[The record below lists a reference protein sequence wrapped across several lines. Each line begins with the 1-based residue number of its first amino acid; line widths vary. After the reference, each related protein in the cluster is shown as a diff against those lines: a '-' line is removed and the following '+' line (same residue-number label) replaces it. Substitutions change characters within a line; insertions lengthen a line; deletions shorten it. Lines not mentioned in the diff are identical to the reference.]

1 VSKKTGLPVMLK
13 MRHDAHYVESLTSY
27 SGAAV
32 GRMIPVD
39 QIRPNPDQPRKAL
52 GDLRELTES
61 IRAKG
66 VLEPLLV
73 RFVPR
78 EECYYIISGERRYH
92 AARAAGLREVPCIEK
107 MADDAETLEIALIE
121 NIQRKDLTPF
131 EEADGLYRLAQ
142 QFDYTHEDVAKK
154 IGRARNSV
162 SETLS
167 LLDIPDVLRRK
178 CIDNGIMSK
187 GLLLEIAKQQSVK
200 KMEEM
205 ISRIMHGGLTRDQV
219 RKERADDKTPA
230 KPQPFV
236 FHYEPEDQ
244 GFKFRLQFKKTTVS
258 RDELIRTLREIL
270 LQLEGTESGE
280 ADSTA
285 A

>member
-1 VSKKTGLPVMLK
+1 VSKRLGLPVTLK

-27 SGAAV
+27 SGATI
-32 GRMIPVD
+32 GRMLPVE
-39 QIRPNPDQPRKAL
+39 QIRPNPEQPRKAL
-52 GDLRELTES
+52 GDLRELADS
-61 IRAKG
+61 IRQKG

-78 EECYYIISGERRYH
+78 EDCYYIISGERRYH

-107 MADDAETLEIALIE
+107 SADEAETLEISLIE

-131 EEADGLYRLAQ
+131 EEADGLQRLSE
-142 QFDYTHEDVAKK
+142 QFDYSHEELAKK
-154 IGRARNSV
+154 LGKARSSV

-167 LLDIPDVLRRK
+167 LRNIPDSLRKK
-178 CIDNGIMSK
+178 CIENGVITKS
-187 GLLLEIAKQQSVK
+187 LLLQIARQPTERKMLELFARILQS
-200 KMEEM
+200 
-205 ISRIMHGGLTRDQV
+205 GLTRDEARRV
-219 RKERADDKTPA
+219 RSDEKEGPV
-230 KPQPFV
+230 KPQPFI
-236 FHYEPEDQ
+236 FQYEPENEA
-244 GFKFRLQFKKTTVS
+244 FRFRLQFKKSHVS

-270 LQLEGTESGE
+270 AQLEGTSE

>member
-1 VSKKTGLPVMLK
+1 VSKRLGLPVTLR

-27 SGAAV
+27 SGATI
-32 GRMIPVD
+32 GRMLPVE
-39 QIRPNPDQPRKAL
+39 QIRPNPEQPRKAL
-52 GDLRELTES
+52 GDLRELSDS
-61 IRAKG
+61 IRQKG

-78 EECYYIISGERRYH
+78 EDCYYIISGERRYH

-107 MADDAETLEIALIE
+107 SADEAETLEISLIE

-131 EEADGLYRLAQ
+131 EEADGLQRLAE
-142 QFDYTHEDVAKK
+142 QFDYSHEELAKK
-154 IGRARNSV
+154 LGKARSSV

-167 LLDIPDVLRRK
+167 LRNIPESLRKK
-178 CIDNGIMSK
+178 CVENGVTTKS
-187 GLLLEIAKQQSVK
+187 LLLQIARQPTERKMLELFARILQS
-200 KMEEM
+200 
-205 ISRIMHGGLTRDQV
+205 GLTRDEV
-219 RKERADDKTPA
+219 RKVRSDEKEGPQ
-230 KPQPFV
+230 KPQPFI
-236 FHYEPEDQ
+236 FQYEPENEA
-244 GFKFRLQFKKTTVS
+244 FRFRLQFKKSHVS

-270 LQLEGTESGE
+270 AQLEGTSE

>member
-1 VSKKTGLPVMLK
+1 MSKRLGLPVTLR

-27 SGAAV
+27 SGATI
-32 GRMIPVD
+32 GRMLPVE
-39 QIRPNPDQPRKAL
+39 QIRPNPEQPRKAL
-52 GDLRELTES
+52 GDLRELSDS
-61 IRAKG
+61 IRQKG

-78 EECYYIISGERRYH
+78 EDCYYIISGERRYH

-107 MADDAETLEIALIE
+107 SADEAETLEISLIE

-131 EEADGLYRLAQ
+131 EEADGLQRLAE
-142 QFDYTHEDVAKK
+142 QFDYSHEELAKK
-154 IGRARNSV
+154 LGKARSSV

-167 LLDIPDVLRRK
+167 LRNIPESLRKK
-178 CIDNGIMSK
+178 CVENGVTTKS
-187 GLLLEIAKQQSVK
+187 LLLQIARQPTERKMLELFARILQS
-200 KMEEM
+200 
-205 ISRIMHGGLTRDQV
+205 GLTRDEARRV
-219 RKERADDKTPA
+219 RSDEKDGPQ

-236 FHYEPEDQ
+236 FQYEPEDEA
-244 GFKFRLQFKKTTVS
+244 FRFRLQFKKSHVS

-270 LQLEGTESGE
+270 TQLEGTGE

>member
-1 VSKKTGLPVMLK
+1 VSKRLGLPVTLK

-27 SGAAV
+27 SGATI
-32 GRMIPVD
+32 GRMLPVE
-39 QIRPNPDQPRKAL
+39 QIRPNPEQPRKAL
-52 GDLRELTES
+52 GDLRELADS
-61 IRAKG
+61 IRQKG

-78 EECYYIISGERRYH
+78 EDCYYIISGERRYH

-107 MADDAETLEIALIE
+107 SADEAETLEISLIE

-131 EEADGLYRLAQ
+131 EEADGLQRLAE
-142 QFDYTHEDVAKK
+142 QFDYSHEELAKK
-154 IGRARNSV
+154 LGKARSSV

-167 LLDIPDVLRRK
+167 LRNIPESLRKK
-178 CIDNGIMSK
+178 CVENGVTTKS
-187 GLLLEIAKQQSVK
+187 LLLQIARQPTERKMLELFARILQS
-200 KMEEM
+200 
-205 ISRIMHGGLTRDQV
+205 GLTRDEARKV
-219 RKERADDKTPA
+219 RSDEKDGPQ
-230 KPQPFV
+230 KPQPFI
-236 FHYEPEDQ
+236 FQYEPENEA
-244 GFKFRLQFKKTTVS
+244 FRFRLQFKKSHVS

-270 LQLEGTESGE
+270 AQLEGTSE

>member
-1 VSKKTGLPVMLK
+1 VSKRLGLPVTLK

-27 SGAAV
+27 SGATI
-32 GRMIPVD
+32 GRMLPVE
-39 QIRPNPDQPRKAL
+39 QIRPNPEQPRKAL
-52 GDLRELTES
+52 GDLRELADS
-61 IRAKG
+61 IRQKG

-78 EECYYIISGERRYH
+78 EDCYYIISGERRYH

-107 MADDAETLEIALIE
+107 SADEAETLEISLIE

-131 EEADGLYRLAQ
+131 EEADGLQRLAE
-142 QFDYTHEDVAKK
+142 QFDYSHEELAKK
-154 IGRARNSV
+154 LGKARSSV

-167 LLDIPDVLRRK
+167 LRNIPESLRKK
-178 CIDNGIMSK
+178 CVENGVTTKS
-187 GLLLEIAKQQSVK
+187 LLLQIARQPTERKMLELFARILQS
-200 KMEEM
+200 
-205 ISRIMHGGLTRDQV
+205 GLTRDEARKV
-219 RKERADDKTPA
+219 RSDEKDGPL
-230 KPQPFV
+230 KPQPFI
-236 FHYEPEDQ
+236 FQYEPENEA
-244 GFKFRLQFKKTTVS
+244 FRFRLQFKKSHVS

-270 LQLEGTESGE
+270 AQLEGTSE

>member
-1 VSKKTGLPVMLK
+1 MSKRFGLPVTLK

-27 SGAAV
+27 SGAAI
-32 GRMIPVD
+32 GRMLPVE
-39 QIRPNPDQPRKAL
+39 QIRPNPEQPRKAL
-52 GDLRELTES
+52 GDLRELSDS
-61 IRAKG
+61 IRQKG

-78 EECYYIISGERRYH
+78 EDCYYIISGERRYH

-107 MADDAETLEIALIE
+107 SADDAETLEIALIE

-131 EEADGLYRLAQ
+131 EEADGLQRLAE
-142 QFDYTHEDVAKK
+142 QFDYSHEDLAKK
-154 IGRARNSV
+154 LGKARSSV

-167 LLDIPDVLRRK
+167 LRNIPESLRKK
-178 CIDNGIMSK
+178 CVENGVITKS
-187 GLLLEIAKQQSVK
+187 LLLQIARQPTERKMLELFARILQS
-200 KMEEM
+200 
-205 ISRIMHGGLTRDQV
+205 GLTRDEARKV
-219 RKERADDKTPA
+219 RSDEKDGPQ
-230 KPQPFV
+230 KPQPFI
-236 FHYEPEDQ
+236 FQYEPENEA
-244 GFKFRLQFKKTTVS
+244 FRFRLQFKKSHVS

-270 LQLEGTESGE
+270 AQLEGTSE